1 MEQQSLDQML
11 AAIPPQSLDQKISN
25 DVHLAEI
32 ARSLTNWRAAISYLG
47 LTEMDEE
54 AIDED
59 NKNAD
64 AKRYVTISHGKRV
77 ATCMTYM

>member
-47 LTEMDEE
+47 LKEADEE

-59 NKNAD
+59 NKKAD
-64 AKRYVTISHGKRV
+64 AKRYVTISHGKGV
-77 ATCMTYM
+77 DI

>member
-11 AAIPPQSLDQKISN
+11 AAILPQSLDQKISN

-32 ARSLTNWRAAISYLG
+32 ARSLTDWKAARSYLG
-47 LTEMDEE
+47 LTETDEE

-59 NKNAD
+59 NKKTD
-64 AKRYVTISHGKRV
+64 AKRYVTISRGKRV
-77 ATCMTYM
+77 DI